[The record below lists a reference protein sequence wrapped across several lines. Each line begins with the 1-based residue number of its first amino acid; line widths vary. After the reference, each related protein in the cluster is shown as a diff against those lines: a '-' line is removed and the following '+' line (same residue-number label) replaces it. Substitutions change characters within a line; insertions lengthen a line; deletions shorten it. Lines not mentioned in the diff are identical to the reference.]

1 MTHQGLGKEQRA
13 CQGKEAAS
21 EVLRRCEEQLEGT
34 VGVEDGTFLCGHKL
48 NKISILI
55 LLNRLK

>member
-1 MTHQGLGKEQRA
+1 MTHRGLGKEQRA

-48 NKISILI
+48 NKNIN
-55 LLNRLK
+55 LNFSK